1 MADIAIKQEQLM
13 LESMKIEAD
22 VKKNSDK
29 VKFDALKTAATMR
42 NDKEKLVANAGMD
55 LLKAEL
61 TPPKQTRKG
70 D

>member
-1 MADIAIKQEQLM
+1 
-13 LESMKIEAD
+13 